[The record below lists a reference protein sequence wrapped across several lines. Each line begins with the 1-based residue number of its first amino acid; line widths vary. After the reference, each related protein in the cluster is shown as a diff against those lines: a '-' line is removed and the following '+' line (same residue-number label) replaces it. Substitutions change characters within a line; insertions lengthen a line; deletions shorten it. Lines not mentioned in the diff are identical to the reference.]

1 MTLPTL
7 RPKLAPTFLSAVLL
21 AALALQALPPLS
33 YPAFASPAPP
43 QPDTKVDKA
52 LLKIR
57 AQLLAT
63 PRAEARANAPR
74 FRALCDNWGYPLV
87 VDVAGKSD
95 VYQPSELC
103 ADARKREGRE

>member
-1 MTLPTL
+1 MT
-7 RPKLAPTFLSAVLL
+7 RPHRFPLLLVLL
-21 AALALQALPPLS
+21 ATLS
-33 YPAFASPAPP
+33 AAEVATASPEPP
-43 QPDTKVDKA
+43 PPDAKA
-52 LLKIR
+52 DRFLLKIR

-63 PRAEARANAPR
+63 PRAEARTGAAR

-95 VYQPSELC
+95 AYQPSELC